1 MQKRISTRNDQ
12 DLVVFI
18 IGMRINKWWDVKN
31 WWPVFMAMRP
41 MLQELYADKSIG
53 FLSQDTTLGSRTIV
67 LTQYWESIDQLL
79 DYAHGKT
86 HKEAWINFYKKS
98 AKSEAVGIFHE
109 TYEVKAGA
117 YESVYSRINKPRGIL
132 KAREVQ
138 ALTDDSTAKSRLT
151 HP

>member
-1 MQKRISTRNDQ
+1 MQKRISTKNDQ

-18 IGMRINKWWDVKN
+18 IGMRINKWWNIKN

-41 MLQELYADKSIG
+41 MLQELYADKSTG
-53 FLSQDTTLGSRTIV
+53 FLSQDTTLGGRTIV
-67 LTQYWESIDQLL
+67 LTQYWESVDQLL

-86 HKEAWINFYKKS
+86 HKEAWIDFYNKS

-117 YESVYSRINKPRGIL
+117 YESVYSRMSKPRGIL
-132 KAREVQ
+132 KAREMQ
-138 ALTDDSTAKSRLT
+138 TLTEESTAKGRLANL
-151 HP
+151 